1 MSAKSNSGGIEVRVV
16 SADAASATLEIKGCT
31 CVQINALRRACMADV
46 RVLAIDETHVYVNT
60 TGVHDET
67 IGHRLGFVPL
77 QHLGNS
83 RVVGMRPKTMCT
95 CGAACPLCEV
105 PLVIHFAARS
115 TSVQAVDGTDA
126 THAASSVLV
135 AMTSKHI
142 RRNQDAP
149 VVPGCLAGTGHRIL
163 QALPG
168 SQFTALCKA
177 RVGTAADGAKWSA
190 VSNCAFRVAKPL
202 DSSAKPLDGN
212 AKPLDGNAKPLDGT
226 GTGTLRKAAENGRGC
241 ASQDCAGKRISSVDA
256 IPDESQTFL
265 FTVETTGQMSP
276 ADVLHSA
283 LQSLR
288 SRVNP
293 AGNYRS
299 SRARSRKAP

>member
-1 MSAKSNSGGIEVRVV
+1 
-16 SADAASATLEIKGCT
+16 
-31 CVQINALRRACMADV
+31 MADV

-77 QHLGNS
+77 QHLENS
-83 RVVGMRPKTMCT
+83 RLIGMHPKTMCK

-115 TSVQAVDGTDA
+115 TSVHAVDGTDA

-202 DSSAKPLDGN
+202 DSN
-212 AKPLDGNAKPLDGT
+212 TKPLDGT
-226 GTGTLRKAAENGRGC
+226 GTLRNAAENGRGC

-288 SRVNP
+288 SRVDP
-293 AGNYRS
+293 TGTYRS